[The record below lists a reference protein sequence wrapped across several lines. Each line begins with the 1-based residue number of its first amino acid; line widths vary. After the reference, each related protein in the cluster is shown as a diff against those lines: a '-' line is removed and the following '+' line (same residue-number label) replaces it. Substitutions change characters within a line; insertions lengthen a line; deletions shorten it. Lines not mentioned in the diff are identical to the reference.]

1 MREVGRREEEL
12 ALEGGRWWRE
22 ALDVGLWDALEAG
35 RTGRV
40 GWVLGIVVTVAFN
53 LQSARNLHLTRKP
66 LCICQSKPFFVH
78 SRLFTFWKTA

>member
-1 MREVGRREEEL
+1 MREVGRREKEL

-40 GWVLGIVVTVAFN
+40 LGIVVAVAFN
-53 LQSARNLHLTRKP
+53 LRSAHKLNLAVTTQL
-66 LCICQSKPFFVH
+66 QVY
-78 SRLFTFWKTA
+78 

>member
-35 RTGRV
+35 RTGRTV
-40 GWVLGIVVTVAFN
+40 LVLGIDRRVQVQEAPATSTYYES
-53 LQSARNLHLTRKP
+53 Q
-66 LCICQSKPFFVH
+66 
-78 SRLFTFWKTA
+78 